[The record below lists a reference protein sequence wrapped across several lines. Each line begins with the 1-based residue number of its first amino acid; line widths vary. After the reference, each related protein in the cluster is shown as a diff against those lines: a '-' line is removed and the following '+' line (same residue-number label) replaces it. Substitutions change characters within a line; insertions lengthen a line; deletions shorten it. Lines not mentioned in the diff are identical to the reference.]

1 MRVLGTQ
8 LAPAVQAR
16 ALAAYPYRMTHE
28 SIRRWPGIADHMRQG
43 GYRMSIISDQEWLAS
58 TWFTVRKDGNLSA
71 RSHYCEHDH
80 TKFRNILPL
89 PLAPGHA
96 ISPAMGQTVLG

>member
-28 SIRRWPGIADHMRQG
+28 SIRRWPGTADHMRQG

-58 TWFTVRKDGNLSA
+58 TWFTA
-71 RSHYCEHDH
+71 RLPYCEHDH

-96 ISPAMGQTVLG
+96 ISPAMGQTSLG

>member
-1 MRVLGTQ
+1 MSVLGTQ

-16 ALAAYPYRMTHE
+16 VLAAYPYRMTHE
-28 SIRRWPGIADHMRQG
+28 SIRHQPGVADLRRQG
-43 GYRMSIISDQEWLAS
+43 EYRMSIISDQQWLAS

-71 RSHYCEHDH
+71 RSRYCEHDH

-89 PLAPGHA
+89 PLDPGHA
-96 ISPAMGQTVLG
+96 ISPAMGQTSLG

>member
-8 LAPAVQAR
+8 LAPAGQAR
-16 ALAAYPYRMTHE
+16 VLAAYPYRMTHE
-28 SIRRWPGIADHMRQG
+28 SIRRWPGTAKIMRQG

-58 TWFTVRKDGNLSA
+58 TWFTVRENGNLLACST
-71 RSHYCEHDH
+71 YCEHDH

-89 PLAPGHA
+89 PLDPGHA
-96 ISPAMGQTVLG
+96 ISPAMGQIRLG

>member
-28 SIRRWPGIADHMRQG
+28 SIRHRPGIADHMRQG

-58 TWFTVRKDGNLSA
+58 TWFTVREDGSLLSL
-71 RSHYCEHDH
+71 SLHCEHDH
-80 TKFRNILPL
+80 TQFRNILPL
-89 PLAPGHA
+89 PPTPGHA
-96 ISPAMGQTVLG
+96 ISPAMGQTILG